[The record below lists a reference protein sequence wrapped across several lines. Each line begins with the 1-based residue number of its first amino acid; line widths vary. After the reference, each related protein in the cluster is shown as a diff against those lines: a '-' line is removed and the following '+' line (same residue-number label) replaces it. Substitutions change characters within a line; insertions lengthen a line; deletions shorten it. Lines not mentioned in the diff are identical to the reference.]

1 MLKKTNIM
9 LICYLKQ
16 GVPFKYIKFNELI
29 SLFNIP
35 DFDQHFFLNFSANF
49 IS

>member
-1 MLKKTNIM
+1 M

-16 GVPFKYIKFNELI
+16 GVPFKYIKFNEPIFSLI
-29 SLFNIP
+29 A
-35 DFDQHFFLNFSANF
+35 DFDQYFFLNFSAIF